1 MMNEIR
7 MGIRNIQRYPKKKLW
22 LVATLM
28 LLVTVLVPA
37 WFSLAARAAVQN
49 PVPSAKISFTFDD
62 GLTSALTRAQ
72 PTLAKYGLT
81 GTDYVIT
88 RCVGMSAIP
97 NTCHANTDASY
108 MTWTQ
113 IKQLKAAGWEIGSH
127 TATHPYLASSDASD
141 GQPNVLTPAQVSQE
155 LSQSKADFTAQG
167 IDVKAFS
174 TPYGDYTAATLAQIA
189 KVYTSHRG
197 FADQGNNIWPYND
210 YLLNNM
216 QVQSGV
222 TVAQVKAKIDAA
234 ITNKYWL
241 VLTMH
246 DIKPTPSNDP
256 DDYEYGTTALDQIAA
271 YVKTKQNAG
280 LITPVNIS
288 NGLVASDTNLL
299 PNNSFESG
307 ISGGWTTDVPSSIAA
322 NAATNGSA
330 PNPAGSVA
338 LNAAAQN
345 GHLFSPIIA
354 VDSNTTY
361 LLKQFVNV
369 TRITGGE
376 VGFFIDE
383 YDGFNNW
390 ISGQYK
396 NGERSAFVEN
406 FNFSYKPTSA
416 NVKKARL
423 QVIVTANSGITGFYD
438 TAQWFALSSV
448 APPPVPTNLVANGT
462 FDSGIS
468 GGWTTNSPTTITA
481 DTTNHGSPSNPVNSV
496 KLVATTVN
504 RHLFSPKVAVDPL
517 RTYNLLSYVAVAQLS
532 SGEVGFYVDEYDAA
546 GNWVS
551 GQYKTGVRGVSSGDV
566 SISYKPSS
574 SAVKSAS
581 LQIIVTGNSNITAYY
596 DDARWYLTN

>member
-1 MMNEIR
+1 MNEIR
-7 MGIRNIQRYPKKKLW
+7 TSIRNIQRYPRRKLW

-28 LLVTVLVPA
+28 LLVSVLAPA
-37 WFSLAARAAVQN
+37 WFSHVAGAVVQN
-49 PVPSAKISFTFDD
+49 PTPTAKISFTFDD
-62 GLTSALTRAQ
+62 GLTSALTQAK
-72 PTLAKYGLT
+72 PILAKYGLT
-81 GTDYVIT
+81 ATDYVIS
-88 RCVGMSAIP
+88 RCVGMSTVP

-108 MTWTQ
+108 MTWAQ
-113 IKQLKAAGWEIGSH
+113 IKQLQTAGWEIGSH

-141 GQPNVLTPAQVSQE
+141 GQPNVLTPTQVAQE

-167 IDVKAFS
+167 IDAKAFS

-241 VLTMH
+241 ILTMH
-246 DIKPTPSNDP
+246 DIKASPSSNP

-271 YVKTKQNAG
+271 YVKSKQTAG

-307 ISGGWTTDVPSSIAA
+307 IAGGWTTDAPSSIVS

-330 PNPAGSVA
+330 PSPVRSVA
-338 LNAAAQN
+338 LNATSQN
-345 GHLFSPIIA
+345 GHLFSPIIT
-354 VDSNTTY
+354 VDANATY

-383 YDGFNNW
+383 YDGFGNW
-390 ISGQYK
+390 VSGQYK
-396 NGERSAFVEN
+396 NGERSVFVEN
-406 FNFSYKPTSA
+406 YNFSYKPTSA

-423 QVIVTANSGITGFYD
+423 QVIVTANSGVTGFYD

-448 APPPVPTNLVANGT
+448 APPPAPTNLVANGA
-462 FDSGIS
+462 FDGGIS

-481 DTTNHGSPSNPVNSV
+481 DAGNHGSPANPANSV

-504 RHLFSPKVAVDPL
+504 RHLFSPKVTVDPL
-517 RTYNLLSYVAVAQLS
+517 KTYNLLSYVAVTQLA
-532 SGEVGFYVDEYDAA
+532 SGEVGFYVDEYDAV
-546 GNWVS
+546 GNWIS

-566 SISYKPSS
+566 MISYKPISTN
-574 SAVKSAS
+574 VKSAS
-581 LQIIVTGNSNITAYY
+581 LQIIVTGNSGITAYY